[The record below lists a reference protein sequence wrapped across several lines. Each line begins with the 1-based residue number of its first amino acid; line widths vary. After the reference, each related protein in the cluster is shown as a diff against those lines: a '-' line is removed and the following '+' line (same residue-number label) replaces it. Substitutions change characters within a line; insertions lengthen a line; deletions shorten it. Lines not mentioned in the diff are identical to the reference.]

1 MTAKYKVPEPF
12 HCIHRCKTSISK
24 LQSTARLRPR
34 WQHLH
39 PSCPTA
45 RQQRLNCASIWFC
58 LQVGKL
64 SAAAGEGADYLAQ
77 AKLAQLG
84 KQWGVAE
91 AVLLAQGRSD
101 EAIQMYIQAYRWEDA
116 IK

>member
-1 MTAKYKVPEPF
+1 MSV
-12 HCIHRCKTSISK
+12 
-24 LQSTARLRPR
+24 
-34 WQHLH
+34 
-39 PSCPTA
+39 
-45 RQQRLNCASIWFC
+45 
-58 LQVGKL
+58 
-64 SAAAGEGADYLAQ
+64 AAGEGADYLAQ

-91 AVLLAQGRSD
+91 AVLLAQGKTD